1 MPAAF
6 PFTTEETM
14 MEHPFLRCEML
25 WGPEAQ
31 QRLAQSH
38 VILFGLGGVGS
49 YVAES
54 LARAGVGALT
64 LVDNDTVA
72 LTNLNRQLEA
82 LHSTLGKTKAQAVAD
97 RLRDINPDLRL
108 YPMCATYDAAHR
120 DDFFPPDCGYDYI
133 VDAIDLVS
141 CKIDLVE
148 TARRLHIPLIMALG
162 TGNKLDP
169 SLLRVADL
177 SETYGCPLARVMRK
191 ELRKRGLEH
200 VQVVFSPEE
209 GVTPAQP
216 EVPPPGRRSV
226 PGSTPWVPAAAGL
239 LIGSAVVRGL
249 IAGQNDCKEKEM

>member
-148 TARRLHIPLIMALG
+148 TAGGCISPSSWPWAPAISWTPPCCGSRTSPRPTAALWPG
-162 TGNKLDP
+162 SCARNC
-169 SLLRVADL
+169 A
-177 SETYGCPLARVMRK
+177 SEGWSMCRWY
-191 ELRKRGLEH
+191 
-200 VQVVFSPEE
+200 
-209 GVTPAQP
+209 
-216 EVPPPGRRSV
+216 SV
-226 PGSTPWVPAAAGL
+226 PR
-239 LIGSAVVRGL
+239 RG
-249 IAGQNDCKEKEM
+249 